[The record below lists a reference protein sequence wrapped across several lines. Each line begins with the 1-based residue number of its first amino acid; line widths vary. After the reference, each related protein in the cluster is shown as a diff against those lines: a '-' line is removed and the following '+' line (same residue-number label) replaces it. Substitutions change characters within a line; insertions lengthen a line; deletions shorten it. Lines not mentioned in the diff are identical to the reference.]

1 MFDRDPIENQYYQ
14 IRLRPGHMTHDRS
27 SNWKLHPAEV
37 KRGHCSC
44 GDFVSSFDMTRING
58 LQQFGLQGNSGIG
71 RGGHLRV

>member
-37 KRGHCSC
+37 KRGHWM
-44 GDFVSSFDMTRING
+44 SF
-58 LQQFGLQGNSGIG
+58 GNASRSNRLLCALAEIRPGE
-71 RGGHLRV
+71 LFS